1 MSDKSASDAADT
13 ARNVESSGRLTFE
26 EAVQGLKAVGLRAGD
41 TVLVQSDVSRLGRVD
56 GARTREDILAFHRDA
71 FQAVIGPD
79 GTLAVCTAFEDYG
92 RYGTEFH
99 VESSP
104 SRLGSFSE
112 YIRKSPGA
120 VRSSHPIVSVCAVG
134 RRAEE
139 ICAAPHFDGFGW
151 DSPWGRLHRIGA
163 RLCTLGLSR
172 HDEFGMTFVHYVE
185 QLYGVPYQYNKV
197 FTAPVFENG
206 RQIEGVFT
214 MNVRYLDYGVEY
226 DTSKVKREVLSRG
239 KGQER
244 AYGRDTVFMATCDDL
259 VDVMMASFRRD
270 RYFMLA
276 HPPRFRSGEM
286 PMDGPT
292 GEMQRSVDRGS
303 PH

>member
-1 MSDKSASDAADT
+1 MTTYTVNTVRVAGFSST
-13 ARNVESSGRLTFE
+13 AVCSCLGATSFAGALSHEESQVSENAESSGRLTFE
-26 EAVQGLKAVGLRAGD
+26 EAVQTLKAVGLGAGD
-41 TVLVQSDVSRLGRVD
+41 TVLVQSDVSRLGRLD
-56 GARTREDILAFHRDA
+56 GARTGEDILAFHRDA
-71 FQAVIGPD
+71 FQAVIGPE

-112 YIRKSPGA
+112 YIRQFSGA
-120 VRSSHPIVSVCAVG
+120 VRSSHPIVSVCAIG
-134 RRAEE
+134 RRAKE

-185 QLYGVPYQYNKV
+185 QLYGVPYQDNKV
-197 FTAPVFENG
+197 YTAPVFDNG

-214 MNVRYLDYGVEY
+214 MNVRY
-226 DTSKVKREVLSRG
+226 TS
-239 KGQER
+239 
-244 AYGRDTVFMATCDDL
+244 TT
-259 VDVMMASFRRD
+259 ASSTT
-270 RYFMLA
+270 L
-276 HPPRFRSGEM
+276 
-286 PMDGPT
+286 
-292 GEMQRSVDRGS
+292 
-303 PH
+303 

>member
-1 MSDKSASDAADT
+1 MSDESTSNSADA
-13 ARNVESSGRLTFE
+13 ARNVESGGRLTFE
-26 EAVQGLKAVGLRAGD
+26 EAVQALKAVGLCAGD

-71 FQAVIGPD
+71 FRAVIGPE

-112 YIRKSPGA
+112 FIRQSAGA
-120 VRSSHPIVSVCAVG
+120 IRSSHPIVSVCAIG
-134 RRAEE
+134 YRAQA

-151 DSPWGRLHRIGA
+151 DSPWGRLHRIGG

-197 FTAPVFENG
+197 FTAPVFEKG

-226 DTSKVKREVLSRG
+226 DTLKVKREVLSRD

-244 AYGRDTVFMATCDDL
+244 AYGRDTVFMAKCDDL

-276 HPPRFRSGEM
+276 RPPRFRSGEI

-292 GEMQRSVDRGS
+292 GEMRRSVDRG
-303 PH
+303 